1 MDKLRGLAYFSLV
14 YGGFLVIAYST
25 VVYNSIWHQEFTPNV
40 QFNRTEAFNSSV
52 LPSPFPADRPF
63 RDRGLESIRANP
75 LSQIL
80 ALQNLAILLTGM
92 AFLINGYVLFKYLQE
107 KDKKETK
114 KFVIRTLLSDDE
126 KQVYEYLIKNGGE
139 STQKQISLNTGF
151 SAVQTYRLLQR
162 LESKK
167 VVKSFPFGMT
177 KKIVINQ
184 DVGEKK

>member
-1 MDKLRGLAYFSLV
+1 MDKLKALAYFSLV
-14 YGGFLVIAYST
+14 YGGFLLIAYIT
-25 VVYNSIWHQEFTPNV
+25 TVYNAVWHQEFISNDG
-40 QFNRTEAFNSSV
+40 FNRTLQFNGTNSTQSF
-52 LPSPFPADRPF
+52 PSNPPF
-63 RDRGLESIRANP
+63 RERGFEAARANP

-80 ALQNLAILLTGM
+80 ALPNLAILVTGI

-107 KDKKETK
+107 KDRKETK

-126 KQVYEYLIKNGGE
+126 KQIYEYLVKSGGE
-139 STQKQISLNTGF
+139 ATQKQISLNTGY

-177 KKIVINQ
+177 KKIIINQ